1 MLPNPSANP
10 ILSALRGAFVAP
22 EGWDQIPPAGP
33 GAPDCLAELVCRL
46 SRTCPATILVTDPD
60 PAVSAAA
67 VIGAGASGA
76 QVFIAA
82 GGEEAADAIR
92 SAISRFDQSG
102 RALIFRG
109 PASAFCNQIEIAP
122 QLVIVRR
129 FEDLE
134 PLRGRLPSH
143 GVVVVRQQGDAP
155 DGLRRWADSC
165 LYQVLAGTPGRR
177 SSIPESLFQEVR
189 GDLDASRDPA
199 DTEAVIQRLRG
210 SPTAE
215 SGPALPPGLWPRRPF
230 PGPSLPPTLPG
241 GEPWPRI
248 SIVTPTFNQGRYIEQ
263 TLLSILHQGYP
274 NLEYIVID
282 GGSTDETHQVL
293 ERYRPRISH
302 LVSEADR
309 GQSHAINKGMA
320 LATGDILTWVNSDD
334 LLAPGALAAMAMA
347 FHTSQ
352 ADMVAGVACVFSG
365 TEFVDLHLTSCA
377 PGPLPLRDLL
387 DLDGCWNAGQFFY
400 QPEVMFTRG
409 LWERA
414 GGRVREDLFYSMD
427 YDLWVRFAAARAR
440 LHVIGRPI
448 CWYRQHPEQ
457 KTHAVAKFKAELE
470 DCRAGY
476 LASNP
481 GWPREWPAPPAEPRR
496 QLRVALVNDHGFRY
510 GAGLAHQRLG
520 EGIALAGHELL
531 PFTLTNESAGLTGAT
546 PLTPANLYQALASR
560 QPDLVITGNLHSA
573 GATAEHLGA
582 LAGAFP
588 TFAVLHDL
596 WSLTGRCAYPEDC
609 SKYKDGCDHTCPTAT
624 EYPSLPLTQIRPA
637 WEAKRAVLTA
647 GNAPTLL
654 GNSAWTTEFARQA
667 LAAWGVQDPGA
678 RTGQIRYG
686 FPLDDLAPVDR
697 GLARRLLGLPEDR
710 FIVMLSSEL
719 SDRRKR
725 TREAFEALAQLDLP
739 DLTVVS
745 LGNKVE
751 GEKFPVADVRRPGYL
766 TDPGRLALY
775 KSAADLYLSP
785 SLDETFGQVF
795 VESAAC
801 GTPAMGH
808 PSTGVRDAVC
818 QGVSGILVSPAGPK
832 PLADAI
838 RSLYLDPQKRAAMG
852 VWGRI
857 FVENE
862 WSFYS
867 SYHSLFVHWRRSG
880 LTARFRMPPKIGFR
894 PGANPLPPV
903 EPATRRPG
911 TRVEALHIGGEEG
924 PYPDL
929 GLPRFRWAFGP
940 VSRLRIHALETGIH
954 TLVILYRNLHPGQTL
969 RVRTSRSVSRSYSL
983 ALNRFDHD
991 RVVCTAALL
1000 EQGPN
1005 LVELEFSKWD
1015 LNPADPR
1022 PMAAVLTGIYCIPDL
1037 SGAEGMPPSGGN
1049 S

>member
-1 MLPNPSANP
+1 MSPNPSANP
-10 ILSALRGAFVAP
+10 ILTALRGAFVAP
-22 EGWDQIPPAGP
+22 AGWDQVPPARP
-33 GAPDCLAELVCRL
+33 GTPGCFAELVCRL
-46 SRTCPATILVTDPD
+46 SRICPGSVLVTDPD
-60 PAVSAAA
+60 PAASAAA
-67 VIGAGASGA
+67 LMGAQASGA

-82 GGEEAADAIR
+82 GGEEAADAIK
-92 SAISRFDQSG
+92 AVISRFDTTG
-102 RALIFRG
+102 RTLIFGG
-109 PASAFCNQIEIAP
+109 PVSELCTRVEFAP
-122 QLVIVRR
+122 RLLIVRR

-134 PLRGRLPSH
+134 PLRGRLPEH
-143 GVVVVRQQGDAP
+143 AVVAVTEDGNAP
-155 DGLRRWADSC
+155 DGLRRWAGSC
-165 LYQVLAGTPGRR
+165 LYLVQVGTPGRDP
-177 SSIPESLFQEVR
+177 SVPESLFQEAR
-189 GDLDASRDPA
+189 GALEASRDPA
-199 DTEAVIQRLRG
+199 GREAVFRRLR
-210 SPTAE
+210 E
-215 SGPALPPGLWPRRPF
+215 SASAVSEPALPPGLWPRRPF
-230 PGPSLPPTLPG
+230 PGPPLPPTLPG
-241 GEPWPRI
+241 GAPWPRI

-282 GGSTDETHQVL
+282 GGSTDETRQIL
-293 ERYRPRISH
+293 ERYRPKLAH
-302 LVSEADR
+302 LVSEPDR

-352 ADMVAGVACVFSG
+352 ADLVAGVACVFSG
-365 TEFVDLHLTSCA
+365 AEFVDLHLTSCA

-457 KTHAVAKFKAELE
+457 KTHAIAKFKAELE

-476 LASNP
+476 LAANP
-481 GWPREWPAPPAEPRR
+481 GWPHSWPAPPAEPRR

-510 GAGLAHQRLG
+510 GAGLAHRRLG

-531 PFTLTNESAGLTGAT
+531 PLALTNESGELTGAS

-573 GATAEHLGA
+573 GANAEHLSA

-609 SKYKDGCDHTCPTAT
+609 LKYKDGCDHTCPTAS

-647 GNAPTLL
+647 ASAPSLL

-667 LAAWGVQDPGA
+667 LAAWGVDDPDA
-678 RTGQIRYG
+678 RTGQIKYG

-785 SLDETFGQVF
+785 SLNETFGQVF

-801 GTPAMGH
+801 GTPAMGY
-808 PSTGVRDAVC
+808 PDTGVRDAVC
-818 QGVSGILVSPAGPK
+818 HGVSGILVTPVGPK
-832 PLADAI
+832 PLAEAI
-838 RSLYLDPQKRAAMG
+838 RHLYLDPARRTAMG

-880 LTARFRMPPKIGFR
+880 LTARLEMPPKIGFR
-894 PGANPLPPV
+894 PGASPLPPV

-940 VSRLRIHALETGIH
+940 VSRLKIHALETGIH
-954 TLVILYRNLHPGQTL
+954 SLVILYRNLQPGQTL
-969 RVRTSRSVSRSYSL
+969 HVKTSRSVSRSYPL
-983 ALNRFDHD
+983 ALNRFGRD
-991 RVVCTAALL
+991 RVVCTAVPL

-1005 LVELEFSKWD
+1005 LVELEFSMWD
-1015 LNPADPR
+1015 TNPADPR
-1022 PMAAVLTGIYCIPDL
+1022 PMAAVLTGIYCIPDPA
-1037 SGAEGMPPSGGN
+1037 SEDGMPQSGGDP
-1049 S
+1049 